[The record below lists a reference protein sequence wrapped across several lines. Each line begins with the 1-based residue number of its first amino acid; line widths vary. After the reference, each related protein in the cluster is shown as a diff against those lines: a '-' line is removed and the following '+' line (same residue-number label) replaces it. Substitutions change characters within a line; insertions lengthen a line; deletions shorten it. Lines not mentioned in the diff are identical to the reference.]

1 VPGATSVLRA
11 VATGCWWHEPWPGMM
26 TTNRTMTKII
36 QELPVVFTCF
46 AYRPEYVAELDGMLP
61 TIRKHHPD
69 WPIVAGRGPID
80 GYELP
85 TLEVESPA
93 GKLHWSLPVPLNLD
107 GSVDDFRK
115 ISRMKAWWIGETWH
129 KFAGLAGPWKRVLWI
144 DADARLLGPLDVEL
158 EPEAEVI
165 AGCYVDPDDDEG
177 IDEDMIE
184 SGFLLFQGAKG
195 GRVEGIIDEWSRLCV
210 SQIENLPPSN
220 PHWPD
225 CDQEMLKRVLR
236 GYTDTEG
243 YTLLKLEKSKYNAM
257 VDEDG
262 TPVPGALVDQWMLG
276 YSKMMFPEDYD
287 KQWPPPEEAR
297 RPAPAAAASE
307 SE

>member
-1 VPGATSVLRA
+1 
-11 VATGCWWHEPWPGMM
+11 
-26 TTNRTMTKII
+26 MTKIMH
-36 QELPVVFTCF
+36 ELPVVFTCF

-93 GKLHWSLPVPLNLD
+93 GKPHWSLPVPLNLD
-107 GSVDDFRK
+107 GSLDDWRK
-115 ISRMKAWWIGETWH
+115 ICRMKAWWIGEVWH
-129 KFAGLAGPWKRVLWI
+129 RFAGLAGPWQRVLWI
-144 DADARLLGPLDVEL
+144 DADARLLGPLDIEL

-165 AGCYVDPDDDEG
+165 AGSYNEPDD
-177 IDEDMIE
+177 DEDMIE
-184 SGFLLFQGAKG
+184 GGFLFFQGAKG
-195 GRVEGIIDEWSRLCV
+195 GRVEGIIDEWSSLCV
-210 SQIENLPPSN
+210 SQIENMPPSN

-225 CDQEMLKRVLR
+225 SDQDVLKRVLR
-236 GYTDTEG
+236 GYLDTEG
-243 YTLLKLEKSKYNAM
+243 YTLLKLEPDKYNAM

-262 TPVPGALVDQWMLG
+262 TPVPGALVDQWIMGL
-276 YSKMMFPEDYD
+276 KTRFPKDYD

-297 RPAPAAAASE
+297 RSAPAAAPSE
-307 SE
+307 AER